1 MPAPRRGPS
10 EGEGEGALH
19 KLVAAVVCALAI
31 ALALPGV
38 AAARDKEQLG
48 TTVIHPTEHDVSP
61 PLASIPP
68 QSESVD
74 PKKPK
79 KEKELRGFPQVTA
92 GAIDTAVQ
100 SSVAAAAA
108 PATLTSFDGIGQGF
122 VGPAGTFTVQYA
134 PPDTNGAVGPNHFV
148 QIVNV
153 SFAVFSKTGTPLY
166 GPAAINTLWSGFG
179 GLCERD
185 NDGDPTAVYDQLA
198 DRWVIQQF
206 AVSGANGSSVPYLE
220 CIAVSTSGDPTGT
233 YNRYSYQSSKF
244 PDYPKLGI
252 WPDAYYLTTNDFNAN
267 NSFAGASAWAFDRAK
282 MLAGDPSASGQV
294 VHLGSQYGGL
304 LPSSLDGKTPP
315 PVGSPDYFVALAT
328 STSLFFWKFHV
339 DFANMANST
348 FTGPT
353 SLPVAGFTEL
363 CNGGTCVPQA
373 GTTQRLD
380 SLADR
385 LMYRLAYRNF
395 GDHEALVV
403 THSVAPSTGGG
414 GIRWYEIRSPS
425 GTPSVYQQSTYAPDT
440 RYRWMASAAM
450 DGVGNIGVGY
460 SLSSST
466 MNPAIAYTGRL
477 ASDPLNTLQAETVLV
492 QGTGSQTATLSR
504 WGDYSSM
511 SVDPTD
517 DCTFWYT
524 TEYLTANGTWNW
536 HTRIGTFKFANC
548 PATPAPT
555 VTGVSPSSG
564 PTAGGTAIAISG
576 TGFAAGAT
584 VTVGGTPAT
593 GVSVVSATQINATT
607 PAHAAGVAD
616 VVVTV
621 GGQSSAINAADR
633 FTYVAPPPTVS
644 GVSPSSGTTL
654 GGTAITITG
663 TSFAAGATVT
673 IGGTAASGVSVV
685 SATQISATTLAHAAG
700 VADVIVTVGGQSSA
714 ANPADQFTYVVPPP
728 TVSGVSPTSGLTD
741 GGTAITITGTNF
753 DATATVTVGGT
764 AATGVAVVS
773 ATQIN
778 ATTPAHAA
786 GVADVIVT
794 VGGQASAANAADQ
807 FTYLAPPPTVSG
819 VSPASGP
826 TAGGTAITITGTNF
840 DATATVTVGGTAAT
854 SVAFVSATQINAT
867 TPAHA
872 AGVADVVVTVGGQ
885 SSATSA
891 ADQFT
896 YVAPPPPTVT
906 GVSPASGPSAGGTAI
921 TITGTNFDATATVTV
936 GGAAA
941 TGVSIVSA
949 TQINATTPAHTAGTV
964 DVIVTVG
971 GQSSAAN
978 PGDQFTYIA
987 PPTISAV
994 SPTSGPF
1001 AGGTA
1006 ITITGTGFDATATVT
1021 VGGTLA
1027 TGVTVVSAT
1036 QINATTPA
1044 HAAGVADVIVTVNGQ
1059 SSVTS
1064 PADQFTYVAPPPPAP
1079 TVTGVS
1085 PTSGPIAGGT
1095 AITITGTNFD
1105 ASATVTV
1112 GGTPA
1117 TSVSVV
1123 SATQIN
1129 ATTPAH
1135 VAGTFDV
1142 IVTVGGQSSA
1152 TSAAD
1157 QFMYIAPPPPTVTGV
1172 SPTSGPTSGGTA
1184 ITISGTN
1191 FDATATVTV
1200 GGAVA
1205 TGVSFVS
1212 ATQLSATTPAHVAGA
1227 ADVVV
1232 TVGGQSSAT
1241 SAADQFTYVAPPAPT
1256 VTGVSPTSGSTAGGI
1271 AITISGTNFDTTA
1284 TVTVGGTAATGVSFV
1299 NATQINATTPAHAAG
1314 IADVI
1319 VTVAG
1324 QPSATSPSDQ
1334 FTYIAPPPTVSAVSP
1349 SLGPTVGG
1357 TAITITGTGFDATA
1371 TVTVGGT
1378 AATGVTVVSAT
1389 QINATTPAHAVG
1401 AADVVV
1407 TVGGQSSAMN
1417 PGDQFT
1423 YVAPPAPLS
1432 VSPATGS
1439 TFGGTNVTITGT
1451 DFRTGATVTFG
1462 GTALTSVT
1470 VVNTTTITG
1479 TTASHAAGAVDV
1491 VVRNPDGQ
1499 AGTCAGCYSY
1509 AASPP
1514 VISNV
1519 QSSVSPNRKNAT
1531 ITWTTDIPADSQVE
1545 YGTSTAYGSFSALN
1559 STLVTGHS
1567 VTLTGLSR
1575 GTTYHYRIY
1584 SRNSLGELT
1593 VSGDFTVT
1601 TS

>member
-1 MPAPRRGPS
+1 M
-10 EGEGEGALH
+10 
-19 KLVAAVVCALAI
+19 
-31 ALALPGV
+31 
-38 AAARDKEQLG
+38 
-48 TTVIHPTEHDVSP
+48 
-61 PLASIPP
+61 
-68 QSESVD
+68 
-74 PKKPK
+74 
-79 KEKELRGFPQVTA
+79 
-92 GAIDTAVQ
+92 
-100 SSVAAAAA
+100 
-108 PATLTSFDGIGQGF
+108 
-122 VGPAGTFTVQYA
+122 
-134 PPDTNGAVGPNHFV
+134 
-148 QIVNV
+148 
-153 SFAVFSKTGTPLY
+153 
-166 GPAAINTLWSGFG
+166 
-179 GLCERD
+179 
-185 NDGDPTAVYDQLA
+185 
-198 DRWVIQQF
+198 
-206 AVSGANGSSVPYLE
+206 
-220 CIAVSTSGDPTGT
+220 
-233 YNRYSYQSSKF
+233 
-244 PDYPKLGI
+244 
-252 WPDAYYLTTNDFNAN
+252 
-267 NSFAGASAWAFDRAK
+267 
-282 MLAGDPSASGQV
+282 
-294 VHLGSQYGGL
+294 
-304 LPSSLDGKTPP
+304 
-315 PVGSPDYFVALAT
+315 
-328 STSLFFWKFHV
+328 
-339 DFANMANST
+339 
-348 FTGPT
+348 
-353 SLPVAGFTEL
+353 
-363 CNGGTCVPQA
+363 
-373 GTTQRLD
+373 
-380 SLADR
+380 
-385 LMYRLAYRNF
+385 
-395 GDHEALVV
+395 
-403 THSVAPSTGGG
+403 
-414 GIRWYEIRSPS
+414 
-425 GTPSVYQQSTYAPDT
+425 
-440 RYRWMASAAM
+440 
-450 DGVGNIGVGY
+450 
-460 SLSSST
+460 
-466 MNPAIAYTGRL
+466 
-477 ASDPLNTLQAETVLV
+477 
-492 QGTGSQTATLSR
+492 
-504 WGDYSSM
+504 
-511 SVDPTD
+511 
-517 DCTFWYT
+517 
-524 TEYLTANGTWNW
+524 
-536 HTRIGTFKFANC
+536 
-548 PATPAPT
+548 
-555 VTGVSPSSG
+555 
-564 PTAGGTAIAISG
+564 
-576 TGFAAGAT
+576 
-584 VTVGGTPAT
+584 
-593 GVSVVSATQINATT
+593 
-607 PAHAAGVAD
+607 
-616 VVVTV
+616 
-621 GGQSSAINAADR
+621 
-633 FTYVAPPPTVS
+633 
-644 GVSPSSGTTL
+644 
-654 GGTAITITG
+654 
-663 TSFAAGATVT
+663 
-673 IGGTAASGVSVV
+673 
-685 SATQISATTLAHAAG
+685 
-700 VADVIVTVGGQSSA
+700 
-714 ANPADQFTYVVPPP
+714 
-728 TVSGVSPTSGLTD
+728 
-741 GGTAITITGTNF
+741 
-753 DATATVTVGGT
+753 
-764 AATGVAVVS
+764 
-773 ATQIN
+773 
-778 ATTPAHAA
+778 
-786 GVADVIVT
+786 
-794 VGGQASAANAADQ
+794 
-807 FTYLAPPPTVSG
+807 
-819 VSPASGP
+819 
-826 TAGGTAITITGTNF
+826 
-840 DATATVTVGGTAAT
+840 
-854 SVAFVSATQINAT
+854 
-867 TPAHA
+867 
-872 AGVADVVVTVGGQ
+872 
-885 SSATSA
+885 
-891 ADQFT
+891 
-896 YVAPPPPTVT
+896 
-906 GVSPASGPSAGGTAI
+906 
-921 TITGTNFDATATVTV
+921 
-936 GGAAA
+936 
-941 TGVSIVSA
+941 VSA

-994 SPTSGPF
+994 SPTSGAI

-1184 ITISGTN
+1184 ITISGTT
-1191 FDATATVTV
+1191 FD
-1200 GGAVA
+1200 
-1205 TGVSFVS
+1205 
-1212 ATQLSATTPAHVAGA
+1212 P
-1227 ADVVV
+1227 
-1232 TVGGQSSAT
+1232 
-1241 SAADQFTYVAPPAPT
+1241 
-1256 VTGVSPTSGSTAGGI
+1256 
-1271 AITISGTNFDTTA
+1271 TA

-1531 ITWTTDIPADSQVE
+1531 ITWT
-1545 YGTSTAYGSFSALN
+1545 
-1559 STLVTGHS
+1559 
-1567 VTLTGLSR
+1567 
-1575 GTTYHYRIY
+1575 
-1584 SRNSLGELT
+1584 
-1593 VSGDFTVT
+1593 
-1601 TS
+1601 